1 MHMAL
6 RKAIML
12 RTYSAG
18 CATKPLFLGKGLIK
32 NMKIVI
38 SGYYGFNNSGDD
50 ALLMSIIN
58 DIKSVDENA
67 QVTVLSNSPEQT
79 KKMYG
84 VGAVNRYN
92 IVMVAAKIATCDL
105 LISGG
110 GTLIQDTTSTKSLLY
125 YLSII
130 KLAKMLKRKVML
142 YANGIGPLNSFKNIE
157 KTKNILNEVD
167 LITLR
172 DENSQK
178 ELEHIG
184 VNKPVIR
191 LTADP
196 AFLLEPDFSGK
207 EILETYG
214 IPKDKQLL
222 CISVRKWKNNPE
234 NFEKIMSEF
243 CDYACDKYGMFPVFV
258 PMQPKNDYA
267 IAASIKNKMRNRGV
281 VIGANYKV
289 SAILSLMQEMNVCV
303 GMRLHTLIYSASC
316 QVPVMGIVYDPK
328 VNGVMEYMGE
338 DRFVTVEDMTFERMC
353 SILDDICTDYDSIK
367 SHLKFNMR
375 ILRGKARENVEL
387 MKTLLYGGEF

>member
-1 MHMAL
+1 M
-6 RKAIML
+6 I
-12 RTYSAG
+12 TD
-18 CATKPLFLGKGLIK
+18 
-32 NMKIVI
+32 MKIVI

-50 ALLMSIIN
+50 ALLQSIVQ
-58 DIKSVDENA
+58 DIKTADEKA
-67 QVTVLSNSPEQT
+67 QITVLSNSPEQT
-79 KKMYG
+79 KKLYG
-84 VGAVNRYN
+84 VNAVNRYN
-92 IVMVAAKIATCDL
+92 LIMVAAKIATCDL

-130 KLAKMLKRKVML
+130 KFAKIFKRKVML

-172 DENSQK
+172 DENSLK

-196 AFLLEPDFSGK
+196 AFLLEADFSGK
-207 EILETYG
+207 DILATYG
-214 IPKDKQLL
+214 IDNDKPLL
-222 CISVRKWKNNPE
+222 CVSVRKWKNNPQD
-234 NFEKIMSEF
+234 FEKIMADF
-243 CDYACDKYGMFPVFV
+243 CDYACDRYGMFPVFV
-258 PMQPKNDYA
+258 PMQAKTDYS
-267 IAASIKNKMRNRGV
+267 IASSIKNKMKNRGV

-289 SAILSLMQEMNVCV
+289 SSLLSLMQEMDICV

-316 QVPVMGIVYDPK
+316 LVPVMGIVYDPK

-338 DRFVTVEDMTFERMC
+338 DKFVTVEDMTFEKMC

-375 ILRGKARENVEL
+375 ILRGKARENGEL
-387 MKTLLYGGEF
+387 MKKLLDGGEF